1 LEGTAGITV
10 RLYFACEILC
20 PRMPSHLQGASSN
33 QHCSSFPSNKTNPH
47 CSRRAGRVGRKPSG
61 DGLHGSR
68 LKARLLISQTV
79 RGPCIVRDRVLLGNT
94 ASPRQRVWDIACS
107 STAVEH
113 SARSSMR
120 SMMQL
125 SDGPHSVWQCG
136 RASAYCQLQCKMVQ
150 RGMRYVA
157 VSEEKVQTAG
167 VTLMLVYFC

>member
-1 LEGTAGITV
+1 
-10 RLYFACEILC
+10 
-20 PRMPSHLQGASSN
+20 
-33 QHCSSFPSNKTNPH
+33 
-47 CSRRAGRVGRKPSG
+47 
-61 DGLHGSR
+61 
-68 LKARLLISQTV
+68 
-79 RGPCIVRDRVLLGNT
+79 
-94 ASPRQRVWDIACS
+94 
-107 STAVEH
+107 
-113 SARSSMR
+113 MR